1 MLKQIINNCLL
12 FEPERRPSFVDIVKY
27 LETVE
32 AHGDM
37 DKNQFVN
44 NL

>member
-1 MLKQIINNCLL
+1 MLKQIINNCLI

-27 LETVE
+27 LDTVE
-32 AHGDM
+32 SQGDIHK
-37 DKNQFVN
+37 DQFVN